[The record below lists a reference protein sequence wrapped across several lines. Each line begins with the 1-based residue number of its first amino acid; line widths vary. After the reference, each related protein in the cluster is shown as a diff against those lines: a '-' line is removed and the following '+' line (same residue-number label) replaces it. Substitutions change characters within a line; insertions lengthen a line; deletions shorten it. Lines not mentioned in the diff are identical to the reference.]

1 MKIPFLKSVLTAGL
15 LAFSLAAPAEDIDLF
30 VIPPRDDIDKP
41 NVLIIVDNTAN
52 WNTAFEAEMDALQ
65 DTIENL
71 PNDAFRIGIMF
82 SAETGNPNNNVAGG
96 YVRAAIRLM
105 TAANKEKYKSL
116 VDSFDRT
123 GDAGNGGQSSL
134 VMAEAYRYL
143 SGGAPYAG
151 NNKAKADYTGNVY
164 GTSKSKAIYALGDNA
179 LSSIGATAYN
189 KPSST
194 CQKNFIIYISNGAP
208 NDNVSVRSESNSM
221 LEAAATALGITGA
234 STVIPLSPN
243 ASQAN
248 PSDEW
253 ARFMKQTALGV
264 TTFTIDVDKV
274 TTGQGPGWTAV
285 LKSMASTS
293 SGKYFDVSTAEGET
307 GDALQEA
314 LNNILSEIQSVNSVF
329 SSVSLP
335 VSVNTQGTY
344 LNQVFIGMFR
354 PGVLPRWAGN
364 LKQYKLG
371 YDSSGTLT
379 TLDADGNNAISSGGT
394 GFIAECARSFWTP
407 TTVDTYWAF
416 DEQGACLAVADSKA
430 SNTPDGNYVEKGG
443 QAYTLRGSPP
453 SFTNALSRTV
463 YTCSPASCTALTSFN
478 TANAD
483 ITQALLDPTVG
494 ATNRDSLINWGRGVN
509 VDSEGYASYQIRPS
523 IHGDVVHSR
532 PVAIDFGGSTGVVVF
547 YGGNDGMLRAVNGNR
562 TSSIDSVVAGGE
574 LWSFMPPE
582 FYPSIKRI
590 RDDETPILFKE
601 MNETNI
607 PPEPKEY
614 GFDGVIS
621 AYQGDTHTWVFGTMR
636 RGGRSVY
643 AFNVTTPTSPALKWR
658 VGCPNP
664 DNDTGCS
671 TGFDGMG
678 QSWSAPKSLKAQGYS
693 VSGAGTEKPM
703 LIMGGGY
710 DTCEDGD
717 PHTCTSSNK
726 GNKVY
731 VLDADTGTLLK
742 ALDTDRG
749 VVADVFVVINSVTG
763 LAKLAYTADL
773 GGNVYRINMT
783 DADGVGVAP
792 SAWTITKIAELGGSG
807 AAARKF
813 MFAPDV
819 VLESDKYIL
828 LLGSGDREKP
838 LNSYT
843 SAHGVANQFFMLID
857 NPADTEQELITMDLL
872 ANIDYEADSPT
883 VATVQEKM
891 GWSLAL
897 NTGEQVVTTAITIFG
912 TVSFSTHEPAP
923 VETDPNVCSP
933 GLGTS
938 RAYNISY
945 LNAAPV
951 RTSGSRYGEIAGG
964 GLPPSPVAGQV
975 TLDDGETV
983 PFCIGC
989 DEESALKGTDPPP
1002 PVMAVQPKSRVYWHI
1017 QQ

>member
-1 MKIPFLKSVLTAGL
+1 VKIPFLKSVLTAGL

-463 YTCSPASCTALTSFN
+463 YTVFARFVHRADQLQHRERGHYPGLARPNRGGDEPGQPDQLGARGQRRQRGLRKLSDPAL
-478 TANAD
+478 
-483 ITQALLDPTVG
+483 
-494 ATNRDSLINWGRGVN
+494 
-509 VDSEGYASYQIRPS
+509 
-523 IHGDVVHSR
+523 HSR
-532 PVAIDFGGSTGVVVF
+532 RRGAFASGRDRFRRQHRGGGV
-547 YGGNDGMLRAVNGNR
+547 
-562 TSSIDSVVAGGE
+562 
-574 LWSFMPPE
+574 LWRQRRHAARGQWQPHQQH
-582 FYPSIKRI
+582 R
-590 RDDETPILFKE
+590 
-601 MNETNI
+601 
-607 PPEPKEY
+607 
-614 GFDGVIS
+614 
-621 AYQGDTHTWVFGTMR
+621 QR
-636 RGGRSVY
+636 RGGGRIVVVH
-643 AFNVTTPTSPALKWR
+643 A
-658 VGCPNP
+658 
-664 DNDTGCS
+664 
-671 TGFDGMG
+671 
-678 QSWSAPKSLKAQGYS
+678 
-693 VSGAGTEKPM
+693 AG
-703 LIMGGGY
+703 
-710 DTCEDGD
+710 
-717 PHTCTSSNK
+717 
-726 GNKVY
+726 
-731 VLDADTGTLLK
+731 VL
-742 ALDTDRG
+742 
-749 VVADVFVVINSVTG
+749 SQHQ
-763 LAKLAYTADL
+763 AYP
-773 GGNVYRINMT
+773 R
-783 DADGVGVAP
+783 
-792 SAWTITKIAELGGSG
+792 
-807 AAARKF
+807 
-813 MFAPDV
+813 
-819 VLESDKYIL
+819 
-828 LLGSGDREKP
+828 
-838 LNSYT
+838 
-843 SAHGVANQFFMLID
+843 
-857 NPADTEQELITMDLL
+857 
-872 ANIDYEADSPT
+872 
-883 VATVQEKM
+883 
-891 GWSLAL
+891 
-897 NTGEQVVTTAITIFG
+897 
-912 TVSFSTHEPAP
+912 
-923 VETDPNVCSP
+923 
-933 GLGTS
+933 
-938 RAYNISY
+938 
-945 LNAAPV
+945 
-951 RTSGSRYGEIAGG
+951 
-964 GLPPSPVAGQV
+964 
-975 TLDDGETV
+975 
-983 PFCIGC
+983 
-989 DEESALKGTDPPP
+989 
-1002 PVMAVQPKSRVYWHI
+1002 
-1017 QQ
+1017 